1 MNFAEYFCQERGVT
15 REEFEKSLLR
25 QGLYPHARLLLRAGL
40 GSRIFARER
49 EIIADLALANDLRC
63 VASIL
68 SRLPWYY
75 GRRWK
80 IRHSLRLRLS
90 SKRLFTIAK
99 EAFSKA
105 GKKSLHDNRMREEP
119 ISASSR

>member
-15 REEFEKSLLR
+15 REEFEKLLLR

-40 GSRIFARER
+40 GGRIFECER
-49 EIIADLALANDLRC
+49 EVIADLALANNLKC

-80 IRHSLRLRLS
+80 MRHLLRLRLS
-90 SKRLFTIAK
+90 SKRLLNVAR
-99 EAFSKA
+99 EAFSKMEKLPL
-105 GKKSLHDNRMREEP
+105 GNHSPRGSVR
-119 ISASSR
+119 IGG

>member
-1 MNFAEYFCQERGVT
+1 MNFAEYFCQKRGIT
-15 REEFEKSLLR
+15 RDEFEKCLLR

-40 GSRIFARER
+40 GRRIFQCER
-49 EIIADLALANDLRC
+49 EVIADLALANNVKC

-80 IRHSLRLRLS
+80 MRHLLRLRLS
-90 SKRLFTIAK
+90 SKRLLNVAK
-99 EAFSKA
+99 DVFSKMEKAPIGSHSRPGAPA
-105 GKKSLHDNRMREEP
+105 G
-119 ISASSR
+119 ISG